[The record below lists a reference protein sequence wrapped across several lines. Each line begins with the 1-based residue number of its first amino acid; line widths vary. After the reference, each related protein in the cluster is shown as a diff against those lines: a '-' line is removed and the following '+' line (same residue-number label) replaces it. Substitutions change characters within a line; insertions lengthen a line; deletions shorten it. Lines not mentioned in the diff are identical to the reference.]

1 MWNVLE
7 DGTSMAGMVH
17 SFLFKKKVKHFES
30 FELLLLLEF
39 YFKNTRFDIKSSI
52 IPIDDYYGM
61 EM

>member
-1 MWNVLE
+1 
-7 DGTSMAGMVH
+7 MAGMVH